1 LKDLRINTD
10 TVSNIL
16 YVILK
21 MISRNILEVLVFA
34 STLASAQKPEGDRVQ
49 VQYHY
54 FLYINVPVTLL
65 SVGRKI

>member
-16 YVILK
+16 YVILE
-21 MISRNILEVLVFA
+21 MISRNILEALVFA

-54 FLYINVPVTLL
+54 FLYIYVPVTLL
-65 SVGRKI
+65 RVGRKT